1 MACTWVSERL
11 SRGGTVGEHDRATA
25 REIAA
30 EGTVDPPK
38 ADGLRTGSVARRTV
52 AEAPQALDALIH
64 ERVRL
69 GIVSA
74 LAVSDR
80 LAFTELR
87 NILDITD
94 GNLSAHARKLEDA
107 GYIECRKSFAGR
119 VPRTDYALTPLG
131 RARLTEYLE
140 HMEALI
146 RVTREN

>member
-1 MACTWVSERL
+1 MVA
-11 SRGGTVGEHDRATA
+11 DDKRATA
-25 REIAA
+25 RQLDSDESMDEHSNVPAGAA
-30 EGTVDPPK
+30 
-38 ADGLRTGSVARRTV
+38 GLSG
-52 AEAPQALDALIH
+52 APATPAGPLKLDALIH

-74 LAVSDR
+74 LSVHER

-87 NILDITD
+87 QVLDTTD

-119 VPRTDYALTPLG
+119 VPRTDYALTSLG
-131 RARLTEYLE
+131 KARLKEYVA

-146 RVTREN
+146 RMTRDG

>member
-1 MACTWVSERL
+1 MDGHTDGSTGATS
-11 SRGGTVGEHDRATA
+11 SRA
-25 REIAA
+25 RPASPA
-30 EGTVDPPK
+30 GPLT
-38 ADGLRTGSVARRTV
+38 
-52 AEAPQALDALIH
+52 LDALIH

-74 LAVSDR
+74 LSVHER

-87 NILDITD
+87 HVLDTTD

-119 VPRTDYALTPLG
+119 VPRTDYALTALG
-131 RARLTEYLE
+131 KARLKEYVA

-146 RVTREN
+146 RMTREG

>member
-1 MACTWVSERL
+1 MAER
-11 SRGGTVGEHDRATA
+11 DRAAA
-25 REIAA
+25 RKIEADD
-30 EGTVDPPK
+30 GVDP
-38 ADGLRTGSVARRTV
+38 ADGRGPIEDSAARRTI
-52 AEAPQALDALIH
+52 AEAPLALDSLIH

-87 NILDITD
+87 TILDITD

-119 VPRTDYALTPLG
+119 LPRTDYALTALG

-146 RVTREN
+146 RVTREDG

>member
-1 MACTWVSERL
+1 MADDR
-11 SRGGTVGEHDRATA
+11 RATA
-25 REIAA
+25 RKLDSEESMDGSSDVPTGAA
-30 EGTVDPPK
+30 
-38 ADGLRTGSVARRTV
+38 GLSDSSASPAG
-52 AEAPQALDALIH
+52 PLQLDALIH

-74 LAVSDR
+74 LSVHER

-87 NILDITD
+87 QVLDTTD

-119 VPRTDYALTPLG
+119 VPRTDYALTSLG
-131 RARLTEYLE
+131 KARLREYVA

-146 RVTREN
+146 RMTRGG